1 MGMIFDRN
9 ELINDVL
16 RRLSIAQK
24 IEVDTLDFAKWVV
37 ELQQEFGSSVV
48 AQALQIFNKRGGINR
63 VNRVRP
69 PSYEAEP
76 LWDRDL
82 DG

>member
-9 ELINDVL
+9 DLINDVL
-16 RRLSIAQK
+16 RRLSVLQE
-24 IEVDTLDFAKWVV
+24 IEADTLDFAEMVV
-37 ELQQEFGSSVV
+37 ELQQEFGRSVV
-48 AQALQIFNKRGGINR
+48 YQALEIFNKRGGINR

-69 PSYEAEP
+69 PSYEPEP
-76 LWDRDL
+76 MWDRDL